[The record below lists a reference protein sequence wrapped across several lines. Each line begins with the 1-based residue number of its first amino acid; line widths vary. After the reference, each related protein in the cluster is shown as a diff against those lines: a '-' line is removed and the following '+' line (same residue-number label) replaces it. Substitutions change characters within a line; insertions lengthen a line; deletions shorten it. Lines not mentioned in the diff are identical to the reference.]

1 MNPLDI
7 SSKLFIN
14 IPVREN
20 NKEITI
26 WDLFQQL
33 SEHWADHLPISG
45 KSFSTVKRLAATYW

>member
-1 MNPLDI
+1 MNPQDM
-7 SSKLFIN
+7 SSNLFIN

-33 SEHWADHLPISG
+33 SEH
-45 KSFSTVKRLAATYW
+45 